1 MTPFEDKFELLIE
14 DYGLDL
20 ILEQN
25 DMDGVAVLQL
35 MWMSGCLDLDDYFY
49 TELDVSDE
57 D

>member
-1 MTPFEDKFELLIE
+1 MGILEEKFEQLIE

-25 DMDGVAVLQL
+25 DMTPAGVLAL
-35 MWMSGCLDLDDYFY
+35 MWMSGCLDLDDYYY

>member
-1 MTPFEDKFELLIE
+1 MADFEDKFEQLIE
-14 DYGLDL
+14 DYGLSL

-25 DMDGVAVLQL
+25 DLTEPQVLML
-35 MWMSGCLDLDDYFY
+35 LWTCGLFDLDDYYY